1 MKKHG
6 IAISMLVAGGLLS
19 PLAYATNGD
28 EMMAVG
34 SQSTALGGT
43 GVANFMGAESV
54 WANPAMLGK
63 SKGAEFTGGLVMF
76 TPKVDSTGMPGG
88 AATES
93 TAATSYI
100 PDLSYSSRMSDSLT
114 YGVAL
119 AGIAGMGVDYTGA
132 NAATHIKAKS
142 EMSILRVVMT
152 MAYNADNYGVGFSP
166 IFQSGSLML
175 SYDTTGM
182 PGGGPYNTAQSK
194 SSSTGFGFGFGGY
207 YDVAPALT
215 VAGAYQSKFSAKYGT
230 QISGAGAG
238 FGLTGAAAFADN
250 LDQPAQL
257 KLGVAYTVADRV
269 TLAAD
274 YKSIKWGSAAGY
286 KDFNWKDQTVVAV
299 GAKYAADG
307 YWLGLG
313 YNNANNP
320 IDETASPGTVYKDA
334 AINMFN
340 NIFFPA
346 IVTNSFTFG
355 GGYDISKDLAVEGA
369 AVITPKVTTTTN
381 ISAVPIAMGNPVAT
395 YTNTT
400 THSQSSYSLSLRYKF

>member
-6 IAISMLVAGGLLS
+6 IAVSVLVAGGLLS
-19 PLAYATNGD
+19 PMAYATNGD

-76 TPKVDSTGMPGG
+76 TPKVANDGMTAAGG
-88 AATES
+88 VATDS

-100 PDLSYSSRMSDSLT
+100 PDMSYSRRTSDSLT
-114 YGVAL
+114 YGVSL

-132 NAATHIKAKS
+132 NPNTHIKAKS

-175 SYDTTGM
+175 SYANA
-182 PGGGPYNTAQSK
+182 GGPYNAAQSK
-194 SSSTGFGFGFGGY
+194 SSSTSFGFGLGGY
-207 YDVAPALT
+207 FDVAPELT
-215 VAGAYQSKFSAKYGT
+215 VAGAYQSKFAAKYGT
-230 QISGAGAG
+230 QISGAGTQ
-238 FGLTGAAAFADN
+238 FGLCSPAGGGCTGLPTFGDD

-257 KLGVAYTVADRV
+257 KLGVAYTMADSV
-269 TLAAD
+269 TLTAD
-274 YKSIKWGSAAGY
+274 YKSIQWSSAAGY
-286 KDFNWKDQTVVAV
+286 KDFNWKDQTVIAI
-299 GAKYAADG
+299 GAKYAATG

-313 YNNANNP
+313 YNHANDP
-320 IDETASPGTVYKDA
+320 IENLATGAYRND
-334 AINMFN
+334 AINFFN
-340 NIFFPA
+340 NMFFPA
-346 IVTNSFTFG
+346 VVTNSYTFG
-355 GGYDISKDLAVEGA
+355 GGYDFSKTLAVEGA
-369 AVITPKVTTTTN
+369 AVITPKVTKVAPV
-381 ISAVPIAMGNPVAT
+381 SSFGVAT
-395 YTNTT
+395 TTNTT
-400 THSQSSYSLSLRYKF
+400 THSQSSYSVSLRYKF